1 MSELVERKRSHLELC
16 ATREV
21 EHTRGTLLDQVH
33 LLHEALPEAA
43 AAEVDLSI
51 ELFGRRLEVPVLIS
65 GMSGG
70 SEEAGRLNRGLAS
83 VAAKCGLG
91 MGVGSQ
97 RAMLLD
103 PERAASYRVREVA
116 PEILLLANLGS
127 VQARDHD
134 LGRIVELVAAIE
146 ADALCVHLNPA
157 QELVQDEG
165 DRDFRGCLAAISR
178 IARTLPV
185 PVIVKETGCGMAPR
199 TLARLRDCGV
209 RWVDVSGAGGT
220 SWTGVESLRGSH
232 RQRKLG
238 EELRSW
244 GIPTAPSI
252 LFARRAGLNV
262 IASGG
267 IRGGLDGARA
277 LALGARAVSLALPFL
292 RAFDREG
299 IEGAQRLAGELAE
312 ALRAA
317 ALLTGAVDVAGLQRA
332 EWIPG
337 PELAGWLQSP
347 RSGSMSWT

>member
-16 ATREV
+16 ATRDV
-21 EHTRGTLLDQVH
+21 EHSQGTLLDQVQ

-43 AAEVDLSI
+43 AAQVDLSI
-51 ELFGRRLEVPVLIS
+51 ELFGRRLEVPILIS

-70 SEEAGRLNRGLAS
+70 SAESGRLNRGLAS

-91 MGVGSQ
+91 MGIGSQ

-103 PERAASYRVREVA
+103 PEQAASYQVREVA

-127 VQARDHD
+127 VQARDCD
-134 LGRIVELVAAIE
+134 GGRIAEMISAIG
-146 ADALCVHLNPA
+146 ADALCIHLNPA

-178 IARTLPV
+178 LAATLPV
-185 PVIVKETGCGMAPR
+185 PLVVKETGCGLAPR

-238 EELRSW
+238 DELRNW
-244 GIPTAPSI
+244 GIPTAASI
-252 LFARRAGLNV
+252 LYAKRAGLNV

-267 IRGGLDGARA
+267 IRTGLDGARA
-277 LALGARAVSLALPFL
+277 LALGAHAISLALPFL

-299 IEGAQRLAGELAE
+299 VEGAQRLAGELCE

-317 ALLTGAVDVAGLQRA
+317 TLLTGSVDVAGLQQA

-337 PELAGWLQSP
+337 PDLVRWMQTP
-347 RSGSMSWT
+347 RSGNMIWT